1 MAIRRLCQLL
11 AIKLS
16 RRTKAGGTFR
26 VCYRILQF
34 AGRLL
39 VWIGMPCA
47 SVIIL
52 ANKVTSVHPRPSQQ
66 VIRETAKAIFPARDR
81 FFILMQR
88 ICTLLVVMLVV
99 AIIAGQAYAN
109 PKYAAIVID
118 ADTRQVLHEANADAT
133 RHPASLTKMMTLYM
147 TFEAL
152 KQGRLKLHQQL
163 TASARAASMPQTN
176 LSMRAGYTIDV
187 ETAIKAL
194 VVRSANDVSV
204 VLAEALGKTEW
215 QFAANMTNKARQ
227 LGMSKTVF
235 RNANGLPD
243 RRQITSARDMAILG
257 MALRRDFPQYYHYFS
272 TTRMS
277 YKGRTYNTH
286 NHVMR
291 EYPGADGIKTG
302 YINMSG
308 FNLVSSVK
316 RDGYSVVAVVMGGR
330 TSRSRDAH
338 MKDLLSRSFRQL
350 AQSRKPI
357 SATRFANYVPLPV
370 HKPGT
375 APLFASLEAVAQPA
389 VSSDAQVVSQQ
400 SFSAT
405 AGASSQSGQQAA
417 QQIVH
422 GGWGIQ
428 VGAFSE
434 SRDAFMAAV
443 HAMNVAT
450 NELRGSQI
458 TVIDPNAGNERVYR
472 ARIANITETQARRAC
487 RVLLARNEACF
498 VYRDGNG

>member
-1 MAIRRLCQLL
+1 MHFRL
-11 AIKLS
+11 
-16 RRTKAGGTFR
+16 
-26 VCYRILQF
+26 
-34 AGRLL
+34 
-39 VWIGMPCA
+39 
-47 SVIIL
+47 
-52 ANKVTSVHPRPSQQ
+52 SQQ
-66 VIRETAKAIFPARDR
+66 VIREPAAVSSLGPQIVKVAAQH
-81 FFILMQR
+81 FFAVMVALLLM
-88 ICTLLVVMLVV
+88 VM
-99 AIIAGQAYAN
+99 AGNAYAN

-118 ADTRQVLHEANADAT
+118 ADTKQVLHEANADAT
-133 RHPASLTKMMTLYM
+133 RHPASLTKMMTLYL

-152 KQGRLKLHQQL
+152 KQGRLKLHQHL
-163 TASARAASMPQTN
+163 TASERAASMPQTN
-176 LSMRAGYTIDV
+176 LNMRPGDTIDV

-215 QFAANMTNKARQ
+215 QFAANMSNKARQ
-227 LGMSKTVF
+227 LGMQKTVF

-243 RRQITSARDMAILG
+243 GRQITSARDMAILG

-272 TTRMS
+272 TKKMS

-330 TSRSRDAH
+330 SSRSRDSH

-350 AQSRKPI
+350 AQSRKPV
-357 SATRFANYVPLPV
+357 SANRFARFVPVPV

-375 APLFASLEAVAQPA
+375 PPLLASVEAVAPA
-389 VSSDAQVVSQQ
+389 VVSSDAQIVSQK
-400 SFSAT
+400 SFSPA
-405 AGASSQSGQQAA
+405 AGASGNGGQQAA
-417 QQIVH
+417 QQIVN

-443 HAMNVAT
+443 HAMNMAT

-458 TVIDPNAGNERVYR
+458 TVIDPDSGNDRVYR

-498 VYRDGNG
+498 VYRDENG